1 MTPELCDRSA
11 TALRQEILAG
21 HLSARELLDAH
32 IERIAQCNPQVNA
45 LVTLDLDAA
54 RHLARSADAQQARGA
69 ALGLL
74 HGLPIVHKDCFHTR
88 GMRTSPLYRDH
99 VPTISSLLVEREQA
113 AGAITLGKSNIPEFC
128 AGSHT
133 VNTVFGAT
141 RNPYDLDRSA
151 GGSSGGAAAA
161 LACGMTA
168 LADGS
173 DMGGSLRNPASFCNV
188 VGLRPSPGRV
198 PQWPT
203 LNPYNALTVV
213 GPMGRTVA
221 DVALLLAAMAG
232 PDARDP
238 LSIDQDPARFMP
250 APHGLNAWPAA
261 PRPGRWMR
269 RATITSC

>member
-1 MTPELCDRSA
+1 
-11 TALRQEILAG
+11 
-21 HLSARELLDAH
+21 
-32 IERIAQCNPQVNA
+32 
-45 LVTLDLDAA
+45 
-54 RHLARSADAQQARGA
+54 
-69 ALGLL
+69 
-74 HGLPIVHKDCFHTR
+74 
-88 GMRTSPLYRDH
+88 
-99 VPTISSLLVEREQA
+99 
-113 AGAITLGKSNIPEFC
+113 
-128 AGSHT
+128 
-133 VNTVFGAT
+133 
-141 RNPYDLDRSA
+141 
-151 GGSSGGAAAA
+151 
-161 LACGMTA
+161 
-168 LADGS
+168 
-173 DMGGSLRNPASFCNV
+173 MGGSLRNPASFCNV